1 MPDRVPERMSEY
13 MPERY
18 IRIDADRMSEHL
30 PERMSDRMSEYMY
43 INRYIY
49 ISRSRYRYMP
59 YIYIYISRWY
69 VINYVRMVC
78 QGEDHWKRDEHNLSC
93 RQMNHKI
100 THNNNIYIFIF
111 IYIYIITVYLLYN
124 ILYVL

>member
-1 MPDRVPERMSEY
+1 MPDSVPERMSEY

-49 ISRSRYRYMP
+49 IYLDLDIDICH
-59 YIYIYISRWY
+59 IYIYPDGMS
-69 VINYVRMVC
+69 
-78 QGEDHWKRDEHNLSC
+78 
-93 RQMNHKI
+93 
-100 THNNNIYIFIF
+100 
-111 IYIYIITVYLLYN
+111 
-124 ILYVL
+124 